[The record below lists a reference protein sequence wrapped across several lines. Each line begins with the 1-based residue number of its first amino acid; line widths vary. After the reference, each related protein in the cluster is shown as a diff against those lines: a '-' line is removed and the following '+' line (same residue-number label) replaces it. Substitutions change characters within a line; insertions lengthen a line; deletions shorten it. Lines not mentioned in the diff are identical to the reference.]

1 MALSEQVELSLR
13 DAQENLRNALSFSA
27 RSEKPFISKHIA
39 DMLAEIENLLHAV
52 EIVEK
57 IENRKEGDSGFYGT
71 FFNEDEKD

>member
-27 RSEKPFISKHIA
+27 RSEKPYVSKHIA

-57 IENRKEGDSGFYGT
+57 IENRKEGDNGLFGLYV
-71 FFNEDEKD
+71 DDPEKD

>member
-57 IENRKEGDSGFYGT
+57 IENRKEGDNGLFGLYV
-71 FFNEDEKD
+71 DDPEKD

>member
-13 DAQENLRNALSFSA
+13 DAQENLKNALSFSA

-57 IENRKEGDSGFYGT
+57 IENRKEGDNGLFGLYV
-71 FFNEDEKD
+71 DDPEKD

>member
-1 MALSEQVELSLR
+1 MALSEQVESSLR

-27 RSEKPFISKHIA
+27 RSEKPYVSKHIA

-57 IENRKEGDSGFYGT
+57 IENRKEGDNGLFGLYV
-71 FFNEDEKD
+71 DDPEKD